1 MAQKVSIYERNQF
14 GIVYKQCCAS
24 CALKKYKYDG
34 KRFCKL
40 NGEKVDAHDVCEHW
54 QMSKGVE
61 NAGRKSGV
69 VKDMVTKEII
79 IR

>member
-1 MAQKVSIYERNQF
+1 MAQEVSIYERNQF
-14 GIVYKQCCAS
+14 GIAYKRCCAS
-24 CALKKYKYDG
+24 CALKKYRYDG

-40 NGEKVDAHDVCEHW
+40 NNEMVEALDVCDHW
-54 QMSKGVE
+54 QMMEGLQ

>member
-24 CALKKYKYDG
+24 CALKKYKCDG
-34 KRFCKL
+34 KRYCKL
-40 NGEKVDAHDVCEHW
+40 NNEKVEAQNVCKHW
-54 QMSKGVE
+54 QISEGIQ

-69 VKDMVTKEII
+69 VKDMVTKEVI

>member
-1 MAQKVSIYERNQF
+1 MAKQKITIERNLL
-14 GIVYKQCCAS
+14 GIPYKKCCAS
-24 CALKKYKYDG
+24 CGLKKYKYDG
-34 KRFCKL
+34 KRYCKL
-40 NGEKVDAHDVCEHW
+40 NNEKVEAQNVCKHW
-54 QMSKGVE
+54 QISEGIQ

>member
-1 MAQKVSIYERNQF
+1 MAQEVSIYERNQF
-14 GIVYKQCCAS
+14 GIAYKRCCAS
-24 CALKKYKYDG
+24 CGLKKYKCDG
-34 KRFCKL
+34 KRLCSLNDKEVKALNVCK
-40 NGEKVDAHDVCEHW
+40 KW
-54 QMSKGVE
+54 QLSEGLK